1 MRKIVETYFFKMFSA
16 ILCIFV
22 IGLTINQARE
32 NSHQASSNF
41 QKKSRDSD
49 EKVTQEKDGTIGDEK
64 YIQQIYTYL
73 HDEYGLSASSIAGIL
88 GNWIQE
94 SGIDPIAVQGDW
106 SYRSLENTKKN
117 TVGDKDIGFAQWS
130 AKRRQQL
137 ITFANQKYHGEWW
150 LAQCQLEFM
159 THQDGSFVE
168 VLKQYAL
175 VNNKDVVQNAVIFNN
190 EWEVSP
196 DKKEIIEKTRGKNA
210 QLVYRYM
217 QKNNMNGTVD
227 VSKVQKLV
235 YVGDT
240 LPY

>member
-1 MRKIVETYFFKMFSA
+1 
-16 ILCIFV
+16 
-22 IGLTINQARE
+22 
-32 NSHQASSNF
+32 
-41 QKKSRDSD
+41 
-49 EKVTQEKDGTIGDEK
+49 
-64 YIQQIYTYL
+64 
-73 HDEYGLSASSIAGIL
+73 
-88 GNWIQE
+88 
-94 SGIDPIAVQGDW
+94 
-106 SYRSLENTKKN
+106 
-117 TVGDKDIGFAQWS
+117 
-130 AKRRQQL
+130 
-137 ITFANQKYHGEWW
+137 
-150 LAQCQLEFM
+150 M